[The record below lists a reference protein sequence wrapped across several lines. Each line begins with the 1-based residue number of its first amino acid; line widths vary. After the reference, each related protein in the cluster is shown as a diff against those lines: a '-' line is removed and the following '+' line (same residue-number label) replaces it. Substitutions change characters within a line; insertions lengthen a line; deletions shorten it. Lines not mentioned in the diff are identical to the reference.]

1 MNYMN
6 YMNESKT
13 YLAIDLGA
21 TSGRTILG
29 RKNGEQI
36 DMEVLTRFDNPI
48 IQANGHFYWDIY
60 ALYHEIIKALRL
72 VAQRNITIESIGI
85 DTWGCDIV
93 CLGHDGQLLR
103 NPLSYRD
110 PHTFPMMEHYFE
122 HQLSREDVYMKT
134 GVQLMNFN
142 TLFQLYAMRQAG
154 NAALENAEKILFI
167 PDALIYMLTGKVI
180 CEYTVASTSQLLNPY
195 TREFD
200 EDLLKSVGLTREH
213 FGPMTAPGTIVG
225 PLSEEVQRITGLKD
239 IPVMAVA
246 GHDTASAVSVIP
258 TDPPGQV
265 FLSSGTWSLM
275 GVVTGEPI
283 INRQTFEQNFTNE
296 GGVNGTIR
304 FLKNSCGMWIYERC
318 REEWGKPSHDEL
330 IGGAEKCQPT
340 AHVFNTDDAR
350 FANPPSMVA
359 AIKDYFDEQGWPMPQ
374 SRAEIVR
381 CIFESL
387 AHRYK
392 EIYDRLCELAPGTSR
407 NLHII
412 GGGSR
417 NQLLNQLTEKACNC
431 NIIIGSAEATAYGN
445 LKMQMNR

>member
-1 MNYMN
+1 MDNTKEN
-6 YMNESKT
+6 KT

-29 RKNGEQI
+29 RENNGQI
-36 DMEVLTRFDNPI
+36 EMEVLTRFDNTI
-48 IQANGHFYWDIY
+48 IKANGHYYWDIY

-93 CLGHDGQLLR
+93 CLGSDGQLLR

-110 PHTFPMMEHYFE
+110 PHTFEMMEHYFAN
-122 HQLSREDVYMKT
+122 QFSREEVYKRT

-154 NAALENAEKILFI
+154 NVALENAKKILFM

-180 CEYTVASTSQLLNPY
+180 CEYTIASTSQMLNPY

-200 EDLLKSVGLTREH
+200 EELLHSVGLTREH

-225 PLSEEVQRITGLKD
+225 PLSEEVQAITGLKD
-239 IPVMAVA
+239 VPVMAVA

-265 FLSSGTWSLM
+265 FISSGTWSLM
-275 GVVTGEPI
+275 GVVSSKPI
-283 INRQTFEQNFTNE
+283 INQRTFEQNFTNE
-296 GGVNGTIR
+296 GGINGTIR
-304 FLKNSCGMWIYERC
+304 FLKNLCGMWIYERC

-330 IGGAEKCQPT
+330 IGGAEKCGPA
-340 AHVFNTDDAR
+340 AHLFNTDDPR

-359 AIKDYFDEQGWPMPQ
+359 AINDYFNENGWQMPPTQ
-374 SRAEIVR
+374 AEIVR

-387 AHRYK
+387 AQRYK
-392 EIYDRLCELAPGTSR
+392 QIYQKLSELVPGTTA

-417 NQLLNQLTEKACNC
+417 NKLLNRLTQQACNC
-431 NIIIGSAEATAYGN
+431 NVIIGSAEATAYGN
-445 LKMQMNR
+445 LKMQMKNQ